1 MSRCSPLARSVAAVA
16 GLAGALLL
24 GVFDFPLAAE
34 GVVVGAP
41 RVTLNGQALDVT
53 WDEITNAPLTVSA
66 VGSDLLVVKGIEGM
80 GRGEVQDIGTLLVNK
95 YWQLLRVRPEQLVL
109 RKAEKS
115 GGSWFLS
122 YRQTVRGLAVFDSSL
137 GFSIDPE
144 GRVRSLGAIL
154 YPDARVSAVSRLDR
168 AQALKIAR
176 AKLRETDES
185 DHEVSAESVAI
196 YPERRAGAVEYHRV
210 YIFNFFARKET
221 HAGSVANGRAVFVDG
236 RTGRILKTQP
246 LFKPLG
252 CCLPGDWKPEER
264 TGRQHPGAGRAE
276 R

>member
-1 MSRCSPLARSVAAVA
+1 VAAVA

-24 GVFDFPLAAE
+24 GVCDFPLAAE

-115 GGSWFLS
+115 GGNWYVS
-122 YRQTVRGLAVFDSSL
+122 YGQAVRGLAVYDSSL

-154 YPDARVSAVSRLDR
+154 YPDARVSAVSPLDR

-176 AKLRETDES
+176 AKLRDTGDS
-185 DHEVSAESVAI
+185 DHALSAESVAI
-196 YPERRAGAVEYHRV
+196 YPERRAGVVEYHRV

-221 HAGSVANGRAVFVDG
+221 HPGSVANGRAIFVDG

-264 TGRQHPGAGRAE
+264 IGRQHPGAGSAE

>member
-1 MSRCSPLARSVAAVA
+1 MSRCSMPDRRGTVIA
-16 GLAGALLL
+16 GLACLLL
-24 GVFDFPLAAE
+24 LALCDRTPASE
-34 GVVVGAP
+34 AVVVGAP
-41 RVTLNGQALDVT
+41 RVLLNGQTLDVT
-53 WDEITNAPLTVSA
+53 WDRITNAPLTVSA

-95 YWQLLRVRPEQLVL
+95 YRQLLRVRPEQLVL

-122 YRQTVRGLAVFDSSL
+122 YRQTVRGLAVYDSSL

-154 YPDARVSAVSRLDR
+154 YPDARVSAGSRLDR

-185 DHEVSAESVAI
+185 DNEVSAESVAI

-221 HAGSVANGRAVFVDG
+221 HPGSVANGRAVFVDG
-236 RTGRILKTQP
+236 STGRILRSQP

-252 CCLPGDWKPEER
+252 CCLPADWTPEELK
-264 TGRQHPGAGRAE
+264 Q
-276 R
+276 